1 MYIWLKINQNF
12 LLKCRNEVTD
22 KFKNIKILL
31 GIMIWSKNK
40 FKKYIKNDFKSK
52 ESMAIKEKQ
61 WKTETKVP

>member
-1 MYIWLKINQNF
+1 
-12 LLKCRNEVTD
+12 
-22 KFKNIKILL
+22 
-31 GIMIWSKNK
+31 MIWSKNK